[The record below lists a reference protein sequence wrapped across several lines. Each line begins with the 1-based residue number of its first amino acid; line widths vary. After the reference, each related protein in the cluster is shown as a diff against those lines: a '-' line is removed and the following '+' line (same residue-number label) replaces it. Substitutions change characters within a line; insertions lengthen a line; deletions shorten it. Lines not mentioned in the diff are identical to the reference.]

1 LSSTKKNDW
10 FATWFDSKYYH
21 ILYNNRNDAEAANF
35 LNNIIS
41 FLKIKHKQSILDLAC
56 GKGRHSKFLA
66 NKNFDVVGCDL
77 SENSI
82 NYAKQFE
89 SDNLK
94 FAVKDMR
101 DFKFENQFDYVFNL
115 FTSFGYFDDVK
126 DNIATLNAINQ
137 NLKPKGILMIDFLNA
152 IKVQLDLINREVVKR
167 NELLFN
173 IERKVENG
181 NVVKTINFKADDN
194 NFSFEEKVQ
203 LLSLNG
209 FEQMLEATGFKILQT
224 FGNYDLHNYSSQTSD
239 RLILIAEKI

>member
-1 LSSTKKNDW
+1 MNKTKKNAW

-21 ILYNNRNDAEAANF
+21 ILYKNRNDEEAANF
-35 LNNIIS
+35 LNNIIQ
-41 FLKIKHKQSILDLAC
+41 FLKIKHKESILDLAC

-66 NKNFDVVGCDL
+66 NKNFTVFGCDL

-82 NYAKQFE
+82 NYAKRFE
-89 SDNLK
+89 SNNLK

-101 DFKFENQFDYVFNL
+101 NFKFEKQFDYVFNL

-126 DNIATLNAINQ
+126 DNLATLKAINQ
-137 NLKPKGILMIDFLNA
+137 NLKPNGILMIDFLNA

-167 NELLFN
+167 KDLIFN

-181 NVVKTINFKADDN
+181 NVVKSIKFEAEGN
-194 NFSFEEKVQ
+194 NFFFEEKVQ

-209 FEQMLEATGFKILQT
+209 FEQMLEATGFKLLHT
-224 FGNYDLHNYSSQTSD
+224 FGNYDLHNYASQTSN
-239 RLILIAEKI
+239 RLILIAEKV